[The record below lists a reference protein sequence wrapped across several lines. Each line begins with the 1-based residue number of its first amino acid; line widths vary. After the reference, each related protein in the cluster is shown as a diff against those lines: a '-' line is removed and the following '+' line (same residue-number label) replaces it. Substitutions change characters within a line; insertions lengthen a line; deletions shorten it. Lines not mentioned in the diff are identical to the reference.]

1 MTKHSSPLGALDSFF
16 AVIREQAD
24 RDPAFASKL
33 LTALNIPVEVIVETP
48 ADVKLKMLH
57 LDPYVIA
64 KDGYEKFRSVY
75 VPLSDKSRRDIIKFY
90 NVADLPTGK
99 GAPKGEEL
107 IEILWNGAE
116 SKRKRTGV

>member
-16 AVIREQAD
+16 SVIREQAD

-33 LTALNIPVEVIVETP
+33 LTALNVPVEVIVETP

-57 LDPYVIA
+57 LDPYVLA
-64 KDGYEKFRSVY
+64 KEGYEKFRSVY
-75 VPLSDKSRRDIIKFY
+75 VPLSDKSRRDIIKHY

-99 GAPKGEEL
+99 GAPKGEQL
-107 IEILWNGAE
+107 IDILWTGAE
-116 SKRKRTGV
+116 SKRKRTGA